1 LQLTPTVPEGI
12 DSAPSEDDQQLFKL
26 LFKQHA
32 SGIYRLAYSQ
42 LHSHVGAQEIVQE
55 CFMKFWEKRHAVGAD
70 PSARRGYLY
79 TSAQHA
85 VLNQLRRAHQWAYQD
100 YPEDLALEAAAQ
112 TTELEYEEL
121 QDIYS
126 KALAHLPSKRQL
138 IFRMSRQQGMS
149 NAKIA
154 QELNISIKT
163 VEAQLTHALKFMRH
177 YFTIRGVV
185 LGVLISLPL
194 LEWAFTGATRVALS
208 SSPGSCL
215 IGPVSS

>member
-1 LQLTPTVPEGI
+1 LQLTPTVPEGV
-12 DSAPSEDDQQLFKL
+12 DSASSEDDYQLFKL
-26 LFKQHA
+26 LFGQHA

-55 CFMKFWEKRHAVGAD
+55 CFMKFWEKRQAVGAD
-70 PSARRGYLY
+70 PSAKRGYLY

-85 VLNQLRRAHQWAYQD
+85 VLNQLRRTHQWAYED
-100 YPEDLALEAAAQ
+100 YPDNLALKMAAQ
-112 TTELEYEEL
+112 TAEIEYEEL

-138 IFRMSRQQGMS
+138 IFKMSRQQGMS
-149 NAKIA
+149 NARIA

-163 VEAQLTHALKFMRH
+163 VEAQITHALKFMRH

-185 LGVLISLPL
+185 LSILISLPI
-194 LEWAFTGATRVALS
+194 ALFCS
-208 SSPGSCL
+208 
-215 IGPVSS
+215 

>member
-1 LQLTPTVPEGI
+1 LQLTPTVPEGV
-12 DSAPSEDDQQLFKL
+12 DSASSEDDYQLFKL
-26 LFKQHA
+26 LFGQHA

-55 CFMKFWEKRHAVGAD
+55 CFMKFWEKRQAVGAD
-70 PSARRGYLY
+70 PSAKRGYLY

-85 VLNQLRRAHQWAYQD
+85 VLNQLRRTHQWAYED
-100 YPEDLALEAAAQ
+100 YPDNLALEMAAQ
-112 TTELEYEEL
+112 TAEIEYEEL

-138 IFRMSRQQGMS
+138 IFKMSRQQGMS
-149 NAKIA
+149 NARIA

-163 VEAQLTHALKFMRH
+163 VEAQITHALKFMRH

-185 LGVLISLPL
+185 LSILISLPI
-194 LEWAFTGATRVALS
+194 ALFCS
-208 SSPGSCL
+208 
-215 IGPVSS
+215 